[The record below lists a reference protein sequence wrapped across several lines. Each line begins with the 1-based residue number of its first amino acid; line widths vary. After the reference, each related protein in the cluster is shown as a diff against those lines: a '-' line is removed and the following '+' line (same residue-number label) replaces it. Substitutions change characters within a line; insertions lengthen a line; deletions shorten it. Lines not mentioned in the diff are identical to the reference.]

1 VRDAVT
7 VTETVAAA
15 DNAAAVTGIIV
26 GNGTGGRDPGLTR
39 DQLIKGACLGGA
51 LFRGDL
57 RGTERLTANYKKR
70 RPREGNPAG
79 PPAGPP
85 RFISA
90 RSSATITA

>member
-1 VRDAVT
+1 MPPLSAPRPPLHKQVRDAVT

-57 RGTERLTANYKKR
+57 RGTERLTRGLAWQIR
-70 RPREGNPAG
+70 RV
-79 PPAGPP
+79 
-85 RFISA
+85 
-90 RSSATITA
+90 T